1 MAVDQTGN
9 RVYDSRLNVLTVI
22 ANESYASYLE
32 SYQTEMREAY
42 GDKAFLPPLVDK
54 RKRGAAKLQKAYM
67 MKLEFKELWERIKH
81 KTRYAV
87 HVDTNQLINEVVAEL
102 DKTEICPPRITVT
115 KALVQVDDDEVFS
128 ALQMSGA
135 KTIIDLAGRYPLPN
149 LVDTMMH
156 LLENTTPPMRLTRKT
171 LLEIFRRTQN
181 QQNALDNPQEFAS
194 VAVRIIKEKLTDQ
207 LVNGIKYER

>member
-1 MAVDQTGN
+1 MQ
-9 RVYDSRLNVLTVI
+9 
-22 ANESYASYLE
+22 
-32 SYQTEMREAY
+32 EAY
-42 GDKAFLPPLVDK
+42 GDKESLPPLVDK
-54 RKRGAAKLQKAYM
+54 RKRGVAKLQKAYM
-67 MKLEFKELWERIKH
+67 MTPEFIELWERIKH

-87 HVDTNQLINEVVAEL
+87 HVDTDLLINEVVTVL
-102 DKTEICPPRITVT
+102 DATEIRPPRITVT

-135 KTIIDLAGRYPLPN
+135 KTVIDLAGRYPLPN

-181 QQNALDNPQEFAS
+181 QQAALDNPHEFAS
-194 VAVRIIKEKLTDQ
+194 AAVHIIKEKLTDQ
-207 LVNGIKYER
+207 LVDGIQYEKIGECYEMCQFEAKIEVGKII